1 MDRLKEKEGGEVS
14 VKTRVEIFGESFPD
28 LVKAGVHAAS
38 NEGDGVTWIGAVE
51 VEDFQ
56 ACLPH
61 VAGDSDILDHMV
73 SDRFMAFDLV
83 V

>member
-28 LVKAGVHAAS
+28 LVKAGVHAAA

-61 VAGDSDILDHMV
+61 VAGDSDILDHMI
-73 SDRFMAFDLV
+73 SD
-83 V
+83 